1 MRTAEEI
8 LIAVNSELVTE
19 MGLDISEYTITPK
32 DKMNDEEKLIY
43 DFAIRC
49 INVARKELIDEI
61 ANDPNQYIEC
71 QDNWRHDVKISYEA
85 IESLKNKLI

>member
-8 LIAVNSELVTE
+8 ITAVNLEIMTE
-19 MGLDISEYTITPK
+19 MGLDISEYTIIHK
-32 DKMNDEEKLIY
+32 DKMNDEQRLMY
-43 DFAIRC
+43 DFTIRC
-49 INVARKELIDEI
+49 INIARKELIDEI
-61 ANDPNQYIEC
+61 ADDPNQYIEC

>member
-1 MRTAEEI
+1 MRTADEI
-8 LIAVNSELVTE
+8 ITAVNLEIMAE
-19 MGLDISEYTITPK
+19 MGLDIAEYT
-32 DKMNDEEKLIY
+32 LIC

-61 ANDPNQYIEC
+61 ANDPNKYIEC
-71 QDNWRHDVKISYEA
+71 QDNWRHDVNIIYDA